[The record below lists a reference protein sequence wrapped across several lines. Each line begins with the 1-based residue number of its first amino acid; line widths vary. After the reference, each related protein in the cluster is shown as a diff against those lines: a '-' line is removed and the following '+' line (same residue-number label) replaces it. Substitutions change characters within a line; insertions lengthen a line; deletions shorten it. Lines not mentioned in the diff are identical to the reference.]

1 MPLDFRVLV
10 DLGCLCAVDKQR
22 ARELASASGDVDT
35 FELGWLQFKTLAHY
49 HYLPEKSYRT
59 VYFYHHKV
67 GNKSLLGLF
76 VPTSKK
82 ASVFVVDTVRSN
94 QMPNLGALYN
104 SERSAYLSKGG
115 TEGKVRESVF

>member
-1 MPLDFRVLV
+1 MMSAIFLDLFTVSPPGPHFQRICSVKFTQPPLTCPLFHNP
-10 DLGCLCAVDKQR
+10 
-22 ARELASASGDVDT
+22 SPPPMWTS
-35 FELGWLQFKTLAHY
+35 
-49 HYLPEKSYRT
+49 YLDAP
-59 VYFYHHKV
+59 KV

-115 TEGKVRESVF
+115 TEGKVR